1 MFLRSS
7 QEVNRSNELPMIWSQ
22 VTTSRNRAKP
32 ICNETSAIFY
42 CMIRPNANIVKK
54 SLMIEVTQQK
64 YLLKPSLIL
73 SFSIKSTLIE
83 IMSSKEHLLH

>member
-1 MFLRSS
+1 MMMFLRSS

-64 YLLKPSLIL
+64 YLLKPNLTTPNL
-73 SFSIKSTLIE
+73 FK
-83 IMSSKEHLLH
+83 LHVS